1 MKLQNNLQGRLC
13 VALAITTILLTRSL
27 AAETK
32 TPPKILKVFP
42 KAVYADE
49 DHFQYP
55 LYPITVFGENFPDNA
70 DLRIYL
76 DDREAHLTW
85 APPPKKTANPPSGT
99 KGGTQARDEGEEI
112 YAQRDEGSS
121 QLKLWINKNHYSGTF
136 DLQVGSANPNG
147 GPALRSDERPLVT
160 LAKVNPGPL
169 FKGGVLV
176 FAIIILMV
184 PVWMVWASAQSFKV
198 PNNPHWIVAALF
210 LDKETATYSLS
221 KFQFYIWTAV
231 SVFGY
236 IYLFAA
242 RGLVQGVWSF
252 IEIPGSLPGIVGISA
267 FTGVAAQFIT
277 TQRGPKG
284 AGEEHPAYAD
294 FVSSGGVVVAERF
307 QFFVWTI
314 IGALA
319 FFWLVINED
328 PLTIIGLPKV
338 PEGFLQLMGISSL
351 GYLGGKLARKPGPVV
366 DDVVTTLP
374 DPKTLVMTLRG
385 RILSKNATFKISYKG
400 ASQDNAPSAWGE
412 TPLTGNLDPKILE
425 PDDQSI
431 DTAKKLQ
438 ITIQNCDL
446 RWLQG
451 DSKVVIS
458 NPDGQSASWPFAGPP
473 EIKTIA
479 AEGGT
484 DSKPFKLTLEGVNL
498 AQSAAFSVDGT
509 DLTTDQLPSG
519 ATKIIVPY
527 EAWQPPRYAKK
538 LEITISNPKPEWIT
552 TGEHTFTIKNPDG
565 NETKGKYTLPAQATE
580 TSPPVT
586 PAKPG

>member
-1 MKLQNNLQGRLC
+1 M
-13 VALAITTILLTRSL
+13 
-27 AAETK
+27 
-32 TPPKILKVFP
+32 
-42 KAVYADE
+42 
-49 DHFQYP
+49 
-55 LYPITVFGENFPDNA
+55 
-70 DLRIYL
+70 
-76 DDREAHLTW
+76 
-85 APPPKKTANPPSGT
+85 
-99 KGGTQARDEGEEI
+99 
-112 YAQRDEGSS
+112 
-121 QLKLWINKNHYSGTF
+121 
-136 DLQVGSANPNG
+136 
-147 GPALRSDERPLVT
+147 
-160 LAKVNPGPL
+160 
-169 FKGGVLV
+169 FKGGVVAL
-176 FAIIILMV
+176 AIIILMV
-184 PVWMVWASAQSFKV
+184 PVLMVWASASSFKV

-252 IEIPGSLPGIVGISA
+252 IEIPGTLPGIVGISA

-319 FFWLVINED
+319 FFWLVFNED
-328 PLTIIGLPKV
+328 PLTITTLPKI

-351 GYLGGKLARKPGPVV
+351 GYLAGKLARKPGPVI
-366 DDVVTTLP
+366 DDVVTTLT

-412 TPLTGNLDPKILE
+412 APLTGNLDPKILE
-425 PDDQSI
+425 PDDQSV

-438 ITIQNCDL
+438 ITIQNCDV

-451 DSKVVIS
+451 ESKVVIS

-498 AQSAAFSVDGT
+498 AQSAAFSIDGT
-509 DLTTDQLPSG
+509 DLATDQLPPG
-519 ATKIIVPY
+519 ATKIIVPH
-527 EAWQPPRYAKK
+527 EVWQPPRYAKK
-538 LEITISNPKPEWIT
+538 LELTISNPAAKWRTPGDHKLAIVNPDGQSAEKTYKIAEKPTIESIT
-552 TGEHTFTIKNPDG
+552 ASKTGTDLKLSLKGKNVDQAATFQIDRKEITKAQLPATAIKAIADPTSPALELTISNPDTQWMAGEHTLTILNPDG
-565 NETKGKYTLPAQATE
+565 QLAEAKYTIA
-580 TSPPVT
+580 
-586 PAKPG
+586 